1 MLKTL
6 QFGTFTHTQN
16 APVDHEEDTK
26 HISSGSTLF
35 GASFAGIALKLEN
48 TGSTF
53 SSFDPCP
60 PIPSL
65 ARGDRKQLQCL
76 LIRQHDLAF

>member
-1 MLKTL
+1 MRKIP
-6 QFGTFTHTQN
+6 N
-16 APVDHEEDTK
+16 
-26 HISSGSTLF
+26 ISHQGAQTVILF

-60 PIPSL
+60 PMPSL
-65 ARGDRKQLQCL
+65 ARADRKEFQCL